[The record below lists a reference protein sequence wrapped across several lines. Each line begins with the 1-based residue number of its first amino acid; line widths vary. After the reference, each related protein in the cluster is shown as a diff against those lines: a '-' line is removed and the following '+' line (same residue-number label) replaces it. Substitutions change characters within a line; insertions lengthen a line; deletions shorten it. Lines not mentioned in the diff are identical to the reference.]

1 MKTHF
6 TRHAWSRILG
16 RLSLSP
22 SDVAQLLDRNIA
34 VDVGVEPG
42 SNRQHRV
49 FFSEPDRV
57 CFVAIQDMKNGAVVT
72 VLPVHFHDQI
82 AWQVSAEAQ
91 EAAQV
96 LAFQATAAVDGRM
109 SRLDGLQ
116 VASALR
122 ITAYHR
128 AADGSARAR
137 GLGTWP
143 WASGDGSFDALQR
156 DEVFWKAIEA
166 RLVDKGVRPQ
176 EVDSVYVRL
185 GNNGQ
190 PQRLEL
196 QRRIPNAA

>member
-6 TRHAWSRILG
+6 TRHAWSRIHG

-72 VLPVHFHDQI
+72 VLPIHFHDRI

-91 EAAQV
+91 EEARALV
-96 LAFQATAAVDGRM
+96 SHMEDATTQASPRPEVRAGAP
-109 SRLDGLQ
+109 
-116 VASALR
+116 ALKV
-122 ITAYHR
+122 TAYRR
-128 AADGSARAR
+128 ASNGAVSVLSFGV
-137 GLGTWP
+137 WP
-143 WASGDGSFDALQR
+143 PEPPAAGVGALTQDPSFWA
-156 DEVFWKAIEA
+156 AIEA
-166 RLVDKGVRPQ
+166 ELAGKCVRID
-176 EVDSVYVRL
+176 EVEALYVRF
-185 GNNGQ
+185 GNKGALE
-190 PQRLEL
+190 RLEL
-196 QRRIPNAA
+196 RPGMPSAA